1 MRHRLG
7 CLLAALALAA
17 CAPPPLSGPSGL
29 STVGA
34 SPRPEPAATNP
45 PAVGPLPVP
54 VVGPLG
60 PIFPHDR
67 PPVPVGS
74 AGPFAP
80 VGLGG
85 TVILVVPA
93 APSPSPSPP

>member
-7 CLLAALALAA
+7 WLLAALALAA
-17 CAPPPLSGPSGL
+17 CARHPLDGTSGL
-29 STVGA
+29 STGGA
-34 SPRPEPAATNP
+34 SPPATNP

-67 PPVPVGS
+67 PPGPVES

-80 VGLGG
+80 VGLGA

-93 APSPSPSPP
+93 APSPSPSG

>member
-1 MRHRLG
+1 M
-7 CLLAALALAA
+7 ALAA
-17 CAPPPLSGPSGL
+17 CARHPLDGTSGL

-34 SPRPEPAATNP
+34 SPPATNP

-67 PPVPVGS
+67 SPVP

-80 VGLGG
+80 VGLGA

-93 APSPSPSPP
+93 APSPSPSGP